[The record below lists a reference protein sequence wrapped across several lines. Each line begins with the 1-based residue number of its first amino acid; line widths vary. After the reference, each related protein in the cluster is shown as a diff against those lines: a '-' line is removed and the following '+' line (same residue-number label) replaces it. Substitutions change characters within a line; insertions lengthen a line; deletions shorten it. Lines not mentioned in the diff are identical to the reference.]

1 MYARRF
7 RKADITNLVLNQTD
21 FISPEL
27 TERLGKQVINELS
40 SAYLYFAMSAKC
52 GTASYH
58 GFEKF
63 FYEKAEEE
71 IGHANKVKQIMIDM
85 NKPIKFYA
93 IPEINFMGSDL
104 IEMFKQ
110 FLEAEKKVTQQW
122 IEIRELCDKDSR
134 YAAVCLNETIDWFL
148 SEQIEEENEA
158 ADLLTLITKSRGDM
172 SAILTIEN
180 RFFCEEKM
188 GSNE

>member
-7 RKADITNLVLNQTD
+7 RKADISDLVLNQTD
-21 FISPEL
+21 FISAEL
-27 TERLGKQVINELS
+27 AERLGKQVINELG

-63 FYEKAEEE
+63 FMEKAEEE
-71 IGHANKVKQIMIDM
+71 IEHANKVKQIMIDM

-93 IPEINFMGSDL
+93 IPEINFIGTDL
-104 IEMFKQ
+104 IEMFRQ
-110 FLEAEKKVTQQW
+110 FLDAEKKVTQQW
-122 IEIRELCDKDSR
+122 IEIRELCDKDSK

-148 SEQIEEENEA
+148 GEQIEEENEA

-180 RFFCEEKM
+180 RFLCDKQ